1 MPPSAHARLRDR
13 SGQARRTPF
22 ILAAWRPPR
31 TGRAISEVVEAVQLG
46 QLPAEPAGLG
56 ERLQGSA
63 RGRSWTAALCFP
75 APDVGQ
81 DLDRL
86 AVALEL
92 EICVSREILANV
104 SIHGE
109 LAPHAV
115 LPGACVLFFGGWR
128 HPVPTPSLSC

>member
-13 SGQARRTPF
+13 GGQARRTPF

-63 RGRSWTAALCFP
+63 RGRSGPAALRLA
-75 APDVGQ
+75 APDIGQ
-81 DLDRL
+81 NLHRPL
-86 AVALEL
+86 LALEL
-92 EICVSREILANV
+92 EICV
-104 SIHGE
+104 G
-109 LAPHAV
+109 
-115 LPGACVLFFGGWR
+115 
-128 HPVPTPSLSC
+128 